1 MARRIEVPI
10 SVGELVDKVTI
21 LSIKSEKIADADK
34 RANIGREFAAL
45 GAVLEA
51 LLAATPALG
60 ALQTELRTINETLWQ
75 IEDDI
80 RDCER
85 RRDFGERFIAL
96 ARSVY
101 QTNDRRAVV
110 KRQIDKLM
118 GSEIVEEKSYAS
130 YE

>member
-21 LSIKSEKIADADK
+21 LSIKSEKISDAGK
-34 RANIGREFAAL
+34 RANIQREFEAL
-45 GAVLEA
+45 NGVLQP
-51 LLAATPALG
+51 LLAATPAL
-60 ALQTELRTINETLWQ
+60 APLQAELRTINEALWR

-85 RRDFGERFIAL
+85 NRDFGERFITL
-96 ARSVY
+96 ARGVY
-101 QTNDRRAVV
+101 QTNDRRAAT
-110 KRQIDKLM
+110 KRKIDELM

-130 YE
+130 Y